1 MTNEAG
7 PVFRWKVSF
16 PVRSSRDYARVLVD
30 GVPVPTTSGEHMN
43 HQPIIQAVVPVQTG
57 SVRIARSA
65 VDNRMP
71 WPVIRKNEVLS
82 LRGPSHQAI
91 FRNAAFGHR
100 QMMVQERLVLYN
112 RGRPHSAL
120 GPGFPDLS
128 QTDLPDSGQRH
139 KPPAGHRIV
148 TTSVLG
154 GLHHE

>member
-16 PVRSSRDYARVLVD
+16 PVRSFRDYARVLVD

-71 WPVIRKNEVLS
+71 WPVTRKNEILS

-91 FRNAAFGHR
+91 FRNAAFGH
-100 QMMVQERLVLYN
+100 L
-112 RGRPHSAL
+112 
-120 GPGFPDLS
+120 
-128 QTDLPDSGQRH
+128 
-139 KPPAGHRIV
+139 
-148 TTSVLG
+148 
-154 GLHHE
+154 